1 MTFIMM
7 AKNNN
12 NLEIFITPNHY
23 FVRWT
28 ETNFWAHFSG
38 VGGCAGW
45 FQELMRK
52 FSNRPPPS
60 LNGVHKCFFLAF
72 DIFAFSQNPKLLA
85 AANTP
90 IKLNIE
96 DWPRGEKTVSR
107 FYCCLRRGGENLSDS
122 PIHNPHAI
130 GRHSE
135 GESLLVSRKRET
147 QKKGGFSIWWQ
158 TCKAVL
164 FTTLKPGRQCSANV

>member
-1 MTFIMM
+1 M
-7 AKNNN
+7 
-12 NLEIFITPNHY
+12 
-23 FVRWT
+23 
-28 ETNFWAHFSG
+28 
-38 VGGCAGW
+38 
-45 FQELMRK
+45 
-52 FSNRPPPS
+52 
-60 LNGVHKCFFLAF
+60 FFLGF

-96 DWPRGEKTVSR
+96 DWPRGEKTV
-107 FYCCLRRGGENLSDS
+107 NLSDS

-158 TCKAVL
+158 TCIKGGPIYHPQAWEAVFGKCVKWGGTVDQIRIAGPSYIL
-164 FTTLKPGRQCSANV
+164 IFGRRLVLSCRQAVVQIKSGGYRGKISNAQRATLTAEFLR